1 MLTKDQLASGLHD
14 VLASPRDEGTLEWIV
29 IRPAVG
35 TREFRPQVYLS
46 PEGGVEGDR
55 WQSSPWLKLK
65 DGRPDP
71 RVQVSLMNARLLRLI
86 SEGSQQRICLAG
98 DNLIVDLNLGEDN
111 LSTGQ
116 RLSVGEAVLEITN
129 VAHNGCGS
137 FLSRYG
143 KDAVKFVNSVEG
155 KRHHLRG
162 LFAQVIRPGVVCVG
176 DKICKAQP

>member
-1 MLTKDQLASGLHD
+1 MLTTAQLASGLHD
-14 VLASPRDEGTLEWIV
+14 VLASPGDEGTLEHIV

-35 TREFRPQVYLS
+35 TREFRRKVYLS

-55 WQSSPWLKLK
+55 WLSASWLKLE
-65 DGRPDP
+65 DGRSDP

-86 SEGSQQRICLAG
+86 SEGLEQRMCLAG
-98 DNLIVDLNLGEDN
+98 DNLIVDLNLGENN
-111 LSTGQ
+111 LSPGQ
-116 RLSVGEAVLEITN
+116 RLAVGEIVLEITN

-155 KRHHLRG
+155 KRLHLRG

-176 DKICKAQP
+176 DKVCKKD